1 MKKNYTANFKAQVV
15 LDLLKEEKTITE
27 IASEYGVHP
36 TQLRRWKEEV
46 TKNLPSLFSD
56 ENKASKIAKSAQE
69 KKMGELYSEIGRLTT
84 QLNWLK
90 KKSGIDLSQG

>member
-46 TKNLPSLFSD
+46 IKNLPSLFSD
-56 ENKASKIAKSAQE
+56 ENKASKTARTAQE

-84 QLNWLK
+84 K
-90 KKSGIDLSQG
+90 E